1 MDFTLEQE
9 KEMVVALQQGDR
21 KAAAWLY
28 ETFSDV
34 LFRKVILSRLPYIDQ
49 AEDVLCETFRIAFEK
64 IMTYTV
70 IDRSIFFWLRRI
82 AINLIVDTYRKQVR
96 KKELAE
102 RILARDAVDMVMG
115 SRSTTA
121 DEVLDQ
127 AEREED
133 TKTMVHKALE
143 KLNPRYAK
151 ALRMRLLEEH
161 SREVC
166 AEELGITV
174 GNFDVLFHRASKAFR
189 DNYPP

>member
-9 KEMVVALQQGDR
+9 KEMVIALQQGDR

-34 LFRKVILSRLPYIDQ
+34 LFRKVILSRLPYVDQ

-96 KKELAE
+96 KRELAE

-121 DEVLDQ
+121 DDVLDQ

-151 ALRMRLLEEH
+151 ALRMRLLEDQ
-161 SREVC
+161 SREAC
-166 AEELGITV
+166 AEEFGITV

>member
-1 MDFTLEQE
+1 MTFTIEQE
-9 KEMVVALQQGDR
+9 REMILALQQGDR

-28 ETFSDV
+28 ETFSDT

-64 IMTYTV
+64 IQTYQA

-82 AINLIVDTYRKQVR
+82 AINLVVDTYRKQVR
-96 KKELAE
+96 KRQLAE

-115 SRSTTA
+115 SQSTQA
-121 DEVLDQ
+121 DEVMSQ
-127 AEREED
+127 HEEEQD
-133 TKTMVHKALE
+133 TKTMVHLALE

-151 ALRMRLLEEH
+151 ALRMRLLEDRT
-161 SREVC
+161 REDC
-166 AEELGITV
+166 AAEFGISV

>member
-1 MDFTLEQE
+1 MHFTLDQE
-9 KEMVVALQQGDR
+9 REMVLALQKGDR

-49 AEDVLCETFRIAFEK
+49 AEDVLCETFRIALEK
-64 IMTYTV
+64 ISTYTL

-96 KKELAE
+96 KRELAE

-115 SRSTTA
+115 SKSITA
-121 DEVLDQ
+121 DDVL
-127 AEREED
+127 AKVEEEED
-133 TKTMVHKALE
+133 TKDMVHKALE

-151 ALRMRLLEEH
+151 ALRMRLLEDQ
-161 SREVC
+161 SREAC
-166 AEELGITV
+166 AEEFGITV

>member
-1 MDFTLEQE
+1 MHLTLEQE
-9 KEMVVALQQGDR
+9 REMVLALQQGDR
-21 KAAAWLY
+21 KAASLLY

-34 LFRKVILSRLPYIDQ
+34 LFRKVILSRLPYLEQ

-64 IMTYTV
+64 IETYTV
-70 IDRSIFFWLRRI
+70 IDRTIFFWLRRI

-96 KKELAE
+96 KRELAE

-121 DEVLDQ
+121 DDVLEQ

-151 ALRMRLLEEH
+151 ALRMRLLEDQ
-161 SREVC
+161 SREAC
-166 AEELGITV
+166 AEEFGITV